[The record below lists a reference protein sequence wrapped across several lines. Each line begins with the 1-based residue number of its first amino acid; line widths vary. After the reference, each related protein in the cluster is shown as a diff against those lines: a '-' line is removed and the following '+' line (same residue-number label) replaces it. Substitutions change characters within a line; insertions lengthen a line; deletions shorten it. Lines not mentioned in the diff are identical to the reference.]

1 MGYMN
6 RSKGYRFYCPSRNT
20 KFVMFINVKLFETSG
35 LSGSSKVKDIV
46 FKEERQNV
54 TILIVLNKLDMSVEH
69 EYVVISD
76 ELFLTNL

>member
-1 MGYMN
+1 M
-6 RSKGYRFYCPSRNT
+6 S
-20 KFVMFINVKLFETSG
+20 KLFETSG